1 MARMNTLTFA
11 EMLERQKQQKP
22 RRHPAEEEHRIQT
35 ACVRWFRLQ
44 HPDLAHALF
53 AVPNGG
59 RRDKVTAAK
68 LRDEGVLPGVADLIL
83 LHGNAFHGAL
93 LIEMKTPAGRQS
105 REQRWWQ
112 QEVEKEGYRYV
123 ICRSLD
129 EFIASVENY
138 LSLYK

>member
-22 RRHPAEEEHRIQT
+22 RRHPAEEEHHLQA

-44 HPDLAHALF
+44 HPDLANALF

-83 LHGNAFHGAL
+83 LQRTEHYGAL
-93 LIEMKTPAGRQS
+93 LIEMKTPTGRQS
-105 REQRWWQ
+105 QEQREWQ
-112 QEVEKEGYRYV
+112 KWIEPEGYRYV

-138 LSLYK
+138 LSLL